1 MTFLGACVWGHGNVT
16 KTVDLRTCRG
26 SVCAWDCGGV
36 FACDVWEVQ
45 AGVRSGL
52 HISTGGPFSDMGSPL
67 TLLQPEDGCMVL
79 LQG

>member
-1 MTFLGACVWGHGNVT
+1 M
-16 KTVDLRTCRG
+16 
-26 SVCAWDCGGV
+26 